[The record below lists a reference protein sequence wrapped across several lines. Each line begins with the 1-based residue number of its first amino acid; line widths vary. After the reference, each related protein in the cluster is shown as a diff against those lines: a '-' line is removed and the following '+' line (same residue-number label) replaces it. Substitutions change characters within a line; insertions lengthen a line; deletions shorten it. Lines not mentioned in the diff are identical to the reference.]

1 MLGIYPEDKGFV
13 ISSKIKEY
21 EVVGVLSVLF
31 FQAIKLTT
39 LDADIQ
45 EEYLSNQQATLP
57 SGIIQLLEKTIFKF
71 GFWGNVPPGVLN

>member
-31 FQAIKLTT
+31 FLAIKLTT

-45 EEYLSNQQATLP
+45 EEYLSN
-57 SGIIQLLEKTIFKF
+57 
-71 GFWGNVPPGVLN
+71 